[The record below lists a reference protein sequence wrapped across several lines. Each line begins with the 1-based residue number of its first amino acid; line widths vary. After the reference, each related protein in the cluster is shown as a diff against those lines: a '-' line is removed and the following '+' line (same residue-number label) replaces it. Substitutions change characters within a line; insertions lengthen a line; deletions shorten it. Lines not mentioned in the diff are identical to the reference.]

1 MKQYLYRVRPGYGSK
16 RLLIE
21 FSDSP
26 DNKDFSE
33 ALKNLFKACEIET
46 VKKEKSFDDVLYSL
60 ASNYGFFEM
69 SVDSWGG
76 VFIHADDNQVVIG
89 YLDKQLTGSGVFKK
103 EVVDF
108 SQYES
113 EQGFKGRS

>member
-33 ALKNLFKACEIET
+33 ALESK
-46 VKKEKSFDDVLYSL
+46 
-60 ASNYGFFEM
+60 
-69 SVDSWGG
+69 
-76 VFIHADDNQVVIG
+76 
-89 YLDKQLTGSGVFKK
+89 GS
-103 EVVDF
+103 ESIDF
-108 SQYES
+108 
-113 EQGFKGRS
+113 